1 MDRRD
6 VLTLAGAA
14 TLMAAT
20 QAGAADNVHHH
31 ANKYQALATAAAACV
46 SKGQVCLSHC
56 LELLGNGDKEMGS
69 CAQAVN
75 PMLTLATALQDLAN
89 QQSKYLPGL
98 AKLAVEACQ
107 ACEKECRK
115 HEKMHAACKACADSC
130 AELIKRGNA
139 IA

>member
-20 QAGAADNVHHH
+20 QAGAAENHHH